1 MAESRTDLYFDPD
14 LFPNDL
20 LKAFSEFIQDFVL
33 RYEAK
38 FPDPPKAS
46 LDTALERWKLLN
58 PKKPTIEEY
67 DSIVEEWRNRDKVA
81 KFLGIYSSRRMFS
94 DWKAAEPSEQNRKE
108 ASWDEFVTKMETY
121 YRPTENLTL
130 KKLYVPCPSA
140 RKE

>member
-58 PKKPTIEEY
+58 RKKPTIEEY

-81 KFLGIYSSRRMFS
+81 KFLGIYSSR
-94 DWKAAEPSEQNRKE
+94 
-108 ASWDEFVTKMETY
+108 
-121 YRPTENLTL
+121 
-130 KKLYVPCPSA
+130 
-140 RKE
+140 